1 MPRPSVDEF
10 RSVPAIVK
18 ALPSLRVNLI
28 AAAIDSAFYTY
39 GVRCSKEAT
48 IFAAAHLL
56 ALETDDATIIDGDI
70 SRAVDLGTG
79 AVLARDVTDGDRR
92 VIGQTS
98 GGLQPGVAA
107 GSDWDVFWLTTPF
120 GRKALEI
127 ERRASARRPL
137 RVA

>member
-28 AAAIDSAFYTY
+28 AAAIDSAFYTC
-39 GVRCSKEAT
+39 GVRCCKEAT

-56 ALETDDATIIDGDI
+56 SLETDDATIISGDI

-79 AVLARDVTDGDRR
+79 GALQKDLTDGDRR
-92 VIGQTS
+92 VISSLGAGTA
-98 GGLQPGVAA
+98 PGVPS
-107 GSDWDVFWLTTPF
+107 GSDWDIFWSLTPF
-120 GRKALEI
+120 GRRALEI